1 MTFSDLNID
10 DDIVAALA
18 SKGILEP
25 FPIQEQTIPLALQ
38 KQDIIGQAKT
48 GTGKTFGFGLPLIQ
62 ALGTDPEPG
71 VKALIVVPTREL
83 AVQVTEDIELAASNR
98 PTKIVS
104 IYGGKAYEG
113 QIEQLKA
120 GAQIVVGTPGRLLD
134 LAGQRLL
141 SLANVQVMVLD
152 EADKMLDLGF
162 LSDIEKLFAQ
172 TPANRHTML
181 FSATMPGAI
190 VALARRF
197 MNRPIHIR
205 ATDPDEGITQANIK
219 HIVYRAHSLDKDEV
233 IARILQS
240 EGRGKTVIFTRTK
253 RAAARIVEELNDRG
267 FNAAAVHGD
276 LNQEQRERAMA
287 AFKAGKKDILI
298 ATDVAARGIDVNDVT
313 HVINHTIP
321 DDDQTY
327 LHRVG
332 RTGRAGKTGIAVTFV
347 DWEDLHKWALINR
360 ALEFGQPDPVETYS
374 SSPHLYTDL
383 DIPAGTKGRL
393 KPTPIPAEAKADAR
407 PERST
412 RQREPREPRRRSAE
426 VSRPAGR
433 PGPVEREQ
441 GHHDGNSAP
450 RRRTRSRNRAPRPDA
465 GLTHRTAPRD
475 PRGGALSAAGGV
487 ADRVDRRPAGRVLTQ
502 PVRLARAVVVAR
514 ARGDQ
519 RVALGELEEP
529 PPAVAGVLAVLDL
542 ETEEP
547 RLDEL
552 GEHPLDGD
560 PPRAGRRVRDHRDSA
575 RGADEAHGV
584 HRVEGVVRLEVA
596 AAPVEDP
603 RERGGAVGGEPARDQ
618 GVGDVRAPDRG
629 AGARP
634 ERARRPRSGRSR
646 RRSRSRSPR
655 RGGPAP
661 SGCAWSRR
669 GAPDPPDRRGT
680 RGRARSPSRPA
691 RTAPCP
697 APARYRRPPPPR
709 SRPASP
715 PSSRGRSGRLRRAPP
730 RPPLA
735 PGPRGLRAVRD
746 EGVGVEVEPASRD
759 MHALHRRRAPTGPGA
774 WMA

>member
-1 MTFSDLNID
+1 MTFSDLKID

-18 SKGILEP
+18 AKGILEP

-62 ALGTDPEPG
+62 ALGKDPEPG

-141 SLANVQVMVLD
+141 SLASVQTMVLD

-172 TPANRHTML
+172 TPATRHTML

-197 MNRPIHIR
+197 MNKPIHIR

-233 IARILQS
+233 IARILQA

-374 SSPHLYTDL
+374 SSPHLYEDL
-383 DIPAGTKGRL
+383 AIPAGTKGRL
-393 KPTPIPAEAKADAR
+393 KPTPMPAEAKADAR

-412 RQREPREPRRRSAE
+412 RQREPREPREGREPRRRNRGGDSTETAPAAE
-426 VSRPAGR
+426 SGAEQAGQA
-433 PGPVEREQ
+433 PSSESKE
-441 GHHDGNSAP
+441 HHDGNSEP
-450 RRRTRSRNRAPRPDA
+450 RRRTRQRRRSPRPDGQA
-465 GLTHRTAPRD
+465 
-475 PRGGALSAAGGV
+475 
-487 ADRVDRRPAGRVLTQ
+487 
-502 PVRLARAVVVAR
+502 
-514 ARGDQ
+514 
-519 RVALGELEEP
+519 
-529 PPAVAGVLAVLDL
+529 
-542 ETEEP
+542 
-547 RLDEL
+547 
-552 GEHPLDGD
+552 
-560 PPRAGRRVRDHRDSA
+560 
-575 RGADEAHGV
+575 
-584 HRVEGVVRLEVA
+584 
-596 AAPVEDP
+596 
-603 RERGGAVGGEPARDQ
+603 
-618 GVGDVRAPDRG
+618 
-629 AGARP
+629 
-634 ERARRPRSGRSR
+634 
-646 RRSRSRSPR
+646 
-655 RGGPAP
+655 
-661 SGCAWSRR
+661 
-669 GAPDPPDRRGT
+669 
-680 RGRARSPSRPA
+680 
-691 RTAPCP
+691 
-697 APARYRRPPPPR
+697 
-709 SRPASP
+709 
-715 PSSRGRSGRLRRAPP
+715 
-730 RPPLA
+730 
-735 PGPRGLRAVRD
+735 
-746 EGVGVEVEPASRD
+746 
-759 MHALHRRRAPTGPGA
+759 
-774 WMA
+774 